1 MTSILDSNGVPRKK
15 FNHVMFDLSWRWN
28 LHVFQDWQKWWWK
41 NIARDYCLQNF
52 LVCIIFFMINMFH
65 SHAFAAH
72 ILNWFPQVFWG
83 FPWVKCPESCWPA
96 IIMDVVSNTIQRS
109 SKTDVRNVLNLFKG
123 LSRYSINERA
133 ERYKDV
139 QKKREGEKKNLTSHK
154 YANISLFLF
163 IKTNFS
169 APFGVSSRKK

>member
-1 MTSILDSNGVPRKK
+1 
-15 FNHVMFDLSWRWN
+15 MFDLSWRWN

-65 SHAFAAH
+65 SHAFATH

-139 QKKREGEKKNLTSHK
+139 QKKREGEKKKPYKPQIRQHFLVLIHK
-154 YANISLFLF
+154 NELFGTIWCF
-163 IKTNFS
+163 IQ
-169 APFGVSSRKK
+169 KKIELK